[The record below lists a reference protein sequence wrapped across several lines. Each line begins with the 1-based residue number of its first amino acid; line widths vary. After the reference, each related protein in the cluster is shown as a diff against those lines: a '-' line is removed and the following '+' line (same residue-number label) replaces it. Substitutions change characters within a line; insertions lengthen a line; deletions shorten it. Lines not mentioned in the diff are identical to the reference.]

1 MKRTA
6 AAFLLAAGVVGVTGC
21 MSTPKAETKTAM
33 SKGSEAKTTS
43 RPSEIQQAQ
52 GFRPAGQANSSE
64 VVNAAAYGV
73 NKVGGPTMMDPN
85 LRRTSGGLGSD
96 KYPPQVFGPTQRGI
110 GTALGHGGITPVPSM
125 GPNGAVAMIPGA
137 MMGAGGPGMG
147 SMFANGRTSVRFVQ
161 PAGMKIAFQTGNG
174 FGDAGRE
181 APVRYNF
188 VQGSIYRVR
197 INGIPNRPGKN
208 YYPTIEVYG
217 ATPDTMTFLAHST
230 VPVGFTDEDFEQ
242 VNAGNMVVKVIYLPS
257 STFQDVAAAEEL
269 VSTKLEPGVNPVEE
283 AQRRG
288 TILAVVRL
296 GNVDLEDPTTPAMDA
311 PAGGGRPMLN
321 PGVPLNPPAP
331 LPPVEPKKAD
341 ALTLPSTTKT
351 IKSDVPGV
359 SIPKVK

>member
-1 MKRTA
+1 MNSPKVDTKPAVMKTSDTDGR
-6 AAFLLAAGVVGVTGC
+6 V
-21 MSTPKAETKTAM
+21 
-33 SKGSEAKTTS
+33 AKDARS
-43 RPSEIQQAQ
+43 SDIQQAQ
-52 GFRPAGQANSSE
+52 GFRPVGQARSSD

-73 NKVGGPTMMDPN
+73 NKVSGTTMMDPN
-85 LRRTSGGLGSD
+85 LRRTNGGPPGPLGGLGNE
-96 KYPPQVFGPTQRGI
+96 KYPPQVYGPTQRGV
-110 GTALGHGGITPVPSM
+110 GTALGYGGITPVPSM

-147 SMFANGRTSVRFVQ
+147 GMFANGRTSVRFVQ
-161 PAGMKIAFQTGNG
+161 PAGMKIAFMDASRG
-174 FGDAGRE
+174 FGDSGRE

-197 INGIPNRPGKN
+197 VNGIPNRPGKN

-269 VSTKLEPGVNPVEE
+269 VSTKLEPGVNPVDE

-296 GNVDLEDPTTPAMDA
+296 GNLDLEDPTTPSMDS
-311 PAGGGRPMLN
+311 PPGSGRPTMA
-321 PGVPLNPPAP
+321 PPMMAPSGIPPANLP
-331 LPPVEPKKAD
+331 LVEPKKVD
-341 ALTLPSTTKT
+341 ALPLPSSSKT
-351 IKSDVPGV
+351 IKSDVPV
-359 SIPKVK
+359 VNIPKVK

>member
-21 MSTPKAETKTAM
+21 MNTPKAETKTAM
-33 SKGSEAKTTS
+33 SKGSEARTAS
-43 RPSEIQQAQ
+43 APSEVQQAQ
-52 GFRPAGQANSSE
+52 GYRPAGQPRASE
-64 VVNAAAYGV
+64 VINAAAYGV
-73 NKVGGPTMMDPN
+73 NKVSGTTMMDPN
-85 LRRTSGGLGSD
+85 LRRTNGGVSSD

-110 GTALGHGGITPVPSM
+110 ATALGHGGITPVPSM

-137 MMGAGGPGMG
+137 MMGAGGPGLG
-147 SMFANGRTSVRFVQ
+147 GMFANGRTSVRFVQ
-161 PAGMKIAFQTGNG
+161 PAGMKIAFMDASRG

-296 GNVDLEDPTTPAMDA
+296 GNLDLEDPTTPAMDA
-311 PAGGGRPMLN
+311 PPGSGRPTTGA
-321 PGVPLNPPAP
+321 PTTPPAP
-331 LPPVEPKKAD
+331 LPMVEPKKVD
-341 ALTLPSTTKT
+341 ALTLPPASKT
-351 IKSDVPGV
+351 IKSDVPAV
-359 SIPKVK
+359 NIPKVK